1 MPKKNTSGNDDPGSL
16 TYRTFDEEFPQC
28 SNCLSLVIGGTGSGK
43 SYFTYN
49 YLLPTYIEFFDVKWI
64 IICSKTAGCDKTLQ
78 EALDK
83 CGAKVIIDPQ
93 ISSLFATAQQIRAQA
108 LKTEFIKILIES
120 KDPQETMK
128 NVLKKRVVK
137 MKTYPVLQNELKDII
152 SKLEPIIEPGN
163 YNIIR
168 RNIELEM
175 HDHQEKWDRTYIRE
189 EPKKLKLGKYDPDEE
204 AKKYPVKEPSHGE
217 GSQSNPNSS
226 TDEDEAAVQI
236 VTLENPVMTKIA
248 KDDKYDEDESDPE
261 KTTIELSYGVVVRGK
276 RKISETLSDK
286 LIMERIKHNLR
297 NLLIASE
304 EIYGEEYQP
313 ILLIV
318 DDNAVSSE
326 LSNQNSNFTQLCL
339 TRRHL
344 HCNVVILVQGVT
356 YINTSIR
363 RNATSMHLLPTMSDE
378 DLKLIEK
385 RLPRGLINTELAERY
400 LQNVQRGERNQ
411 QMTHIFM
418 SSNPSKIIDGMPDSI
433 AQYKL

>member
-1 MPKKNTSGNDDPGSL
+1 MSKKNLEDPGSL
-16 TYRTFDEEFPQC
+16 TYKILDEDFPQC

-49 YLLPTYIEFFDVKWI
+49 YLLPTYAEHFEVKWV

-78 EALDK
+78 AALDK
-83 CGAKVIIDPQ
+83 CGVNVIIDPV
-93 ISSLFATAQQIRAQA
+93 IGSLFTTAQQIRAQA
-108 LKTEFIKILIES
+108 LKTEFIKLLIDS
-120 KDPQETMK
+120 PDPEETMEK
-128 NVLKKRVVK
+128 VIKKRVVK
-137 MKTYPVLQNELKDII
+137 MKTYPALQNELRDVIA
-152 SKLEPIIEPGN
+152 KLEPIIDPTS
-163 YNIIR
+163 YNVIKK
-168 RNIELEM
+168 NLEE
-175 HDHQEKWDRTYIRE
+175 DSDDQEDKWNRTYIRE
-189 EPKKLKLGKYDPDEE
+189 EPKKFRPHKDDPIEE
-204 AKKYPVKEPSHGE
+204 MKKYPKPEPTKGD
-217 GSQSNPNSS
+217 GSETDPES
-226 TDEDEAAVQI
+226 TSDNDEACVQI
-236 VTLENPVMTKIA
+236 VTLENPVLTKVA
-248 KDDKYDEDESDPE
+248 LDNRYDPDESDPE
-261 KTTIELSYGVVVRGK
+261 KTTIELSFAIIVKGN
-276 RKISETLSDK
+276 RKISEKMEGK
-286 LIMERIKHNLR
+286 LIAERIKHNLR

-304 EIYGEEYQP
+304 EIYGPDYQP

-326 LSNQNSNFTQLCL
+326 LSNQNSSFTQLCL

-400 LQNVQRGERNQ
+400 LQNVQHGERNQ

-418 SSNPSKIIDGMPDSI
+418 SSNPSKIIDGMPDSL